1 MKKKGITCEC
11 NYVNVDGT
19 EMCAACGKPLTEKAQ
34 EEGVNM
40 RYEGAAIRSRKRNK
54 SLIDHIWGFF
64 SSVKVGIWILVLL
77 LISSALGTLYPQK
90 TYVPKWAW
98 ADLASYYEEQYGT
111 LGHWYYTLGL
121 HELYDSWW
129 YIALIIGLAVSII
142 VASFDRGIPLYKA
155 LRAQRVTR
163 HPHFM
168 KRQRFFGVTV
178 TENPDEA
185 IDKVSA
191 ALANKRYRIRKE
203 NGNVLAEKNRFA
215 RWGPYVNHVGLIIFL
230 GGCLLRY
237 IPGMEVVDTT
247 MAIREGE
254 KEAVPFT
261 DATYFVEN
269 RHFSIELYDENDE
282 RFQDAYEEKGGVIPE
297 KFETDAV
304 LYKREESRIIG
315 DDGELVKMEEK
326 KIHVNDPLQFDGF
339 SLYQT
344 DYRLNEL
351 NQMTFT
357 LEHKESGKTFGEM
370 TVDLIEPESTYEL
383 GDGYRVVLEDY
394 FPDFDLNSSG
404 EPTTKSSVP
413 NNPYFLFS
421 MYTPDKPEGERS
433 LIGIQRNVEAND
445 DNEYKMTFVDAAF
458 KNVTILTV
466 RKDETLPFLIVGGI
480 IFLIGLVQ
488 GSYFAHRRVW
498 LQKVDGDVW
507 LAGHTNRNGLSFHEE
522 MKQVVVGTPLHV
534 PKDQEEMKH
543 EQ

>member
-1 MKKKGITCEC
+1 
-11 NYVNVDGT
+11 
-19 EMCAACGKPLTEKAQ
+19 
-34 EEGVNM
+34 
-40 RYEGAAIRSRKRNK
+40 
-54 SLIDHIWGFF
+54 
-64 SSVKVGIWILVLL
+64 
-77 LISSALGTLYPQK
+77 
-90 TYVPKWAW
+90 
-98 ADLASYYEEQYGT
+98 
-111 LGHWYYTLGL
+111 
-121 HELYDSWW
+121 
-129 YIALIIGLAVSII
+129 
-142 VASFDRGIPLYKA
+142 
-155 LRAQRVTR
+155 
-163 HPHFM
+163 
-168 KRQRFFGVTV
+168 
-178 TENPDEA
+178 
-185 IDKVSA
+185 
-191 ALANKRYRIRKE
+191 
-203 NGNVLAEKNRFA
+203 
-215 RWGPYVNHVGLIIFL
+215 
-230 GGCLLRY
+230 
-237 IPGMEVVDTT
+237 
-247 MAIREGE
+247 
-254 KEAVPFT
+254 
-261 DATYFVEN
+261 
-269 RHFSIELYDENDE
+269 
-282 RFQDAYEEKGGVIPE
+282 
-297 KFETDAV
+297 
-304 LYKREESRIIG
+304 
-315 DDGELVKMEEK
+315 
-326 KIHVNDPLQFDGF
+326 
-339 SLYQT
+339 
-344 DYRLNEL
+344 
-351 NQMTFT
+351 MTFT